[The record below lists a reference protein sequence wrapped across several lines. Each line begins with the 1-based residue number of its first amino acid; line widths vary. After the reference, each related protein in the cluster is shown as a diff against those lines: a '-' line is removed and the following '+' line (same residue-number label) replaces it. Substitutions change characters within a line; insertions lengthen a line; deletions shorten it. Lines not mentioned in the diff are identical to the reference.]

1 MATIRVDSTSMRN
14 KAEIFRTISK
24 NISTYTEE
32 LQSEING
39 MKKVW
44 EGEAAETT
52 VGRFTEFRQ
61 AFEEKKQT
69 IENYAAFLENAAEA
83 YDNSDNSVKNSA
95 GKNA

>member
-1 MATIRVDSTSMRN
+1 MATIKVDSTAMRD
-14 KAEIFRTISK
+14 KANAFRTISK
-24 NISTYTEE
+24 NISTYTNE
-32 LQSEING
+32 LEREING
-39 MKKVW
+39 MKKTW

-83 YDNSDNSVKNSA
+83 YDSSENSVKNGA
-95 GKNA
+95 GNKA